1 MKTNLRIIVL
11 CGGKFAFQSI
21 QLLAFEKYLVGVA
34 IGGEEKEAVNFL
46 KKEANKASIPF
57 MHIPSA
63 EKVNELEHWIR
74 QLNPDIV
81 FCICYPYLLPSSIL
95 SLLPGKFINFHPGP
109 LPEYRGPMPIFEV
122 IRSCER
128 ETALSIHLMNEQF
141 DEGAIILREPISIV
155 NGETHGS
162 LALKL
167 ADRTSIAVRNIAEML
182 HYGTTVPIME
192 QSSINARYYPKPELL
207 DTTINWDQMHGKEI
221 EALINACNPWNKGA
235 DTHLNN
241 QPVKIAVAE
250 AINLFHREEPGTI
263 LRLDETGV
271 LYVAC
276 VEQQQLLIKVL
287 VTENG
292 ILTASF
298 FNQIS
303 KIGQK
308 FRPQKSPIQRS
319 Y

>member
-1 MKTNLRIIVL
+1 MKKLKIAVL
-11 CGGKFAFQSI
+11 CGGKFAFSSI
-21 QLLAFEKYLVGVA
+21 QLLALEKYLCGIV
-34 IGGEEKEAVNFL
+34 IGGEEKEAGNVL
-46 KKEANKASIPF
+46 KQEVSKAGIPF
-57 MHIPSA
+57 LHVSSA
-63 EKVNELEHWIR
+63 GKMNELEHWIR
-74 QLNPDIV
+74 ELEPDAV
-81 FCICYPYLLPSSIL
+81 FCICFPYLLSQG
-95 SLLPGKFINFHPGP
+95 LLNLIPNRFINFHPGP

-122 IRSCER
+122 IRSCEK
-128 ETALSIHLMNEQF
+128 ETALSIHLMNERF
-141 DEGAIILREPISIV
+141 DEGAIILREPIALA

-167 ADRTSIAVRNIAEML
+167 ADRTSIAVMNIAEMIQ
-182 HYGTTVPIME
+182 YGTHIPTLE
-192 QSSINARYYPKPELL
+192 QSSISARYHPKATAV
-207 DTTINWDQMHGKEI
+207 DTSINWDQMHAKEI
-221 EALINACNPWNKGA
+221 EALINACNPWNNGA
-235 DTHLNN
+235 DTQLNN

-250 AINLFHREEPGTI
+250 VVNLFHREEPGTI
-263 LRLDETGV
+263 LRLDDSGS

-292 ILTASF
+292 IITANL
-298 FNQIS
+298 FNQIN